1 MNVIKLTCQNCGANL
16 EIKDNVAFCEYCGA
30 KLALNDE
37 SQTITYNYNHTYIKR
52 DEARIRE
59 NETREKVRLQKLE
72 YKERKE
78 KRDITIGLVCGF
90 GIPLIIILVILLGSG
105 INKGVAQVQGKV
117 SAGYHEDYIGE
128 DYEAVVKQFEEM
140 GFENIVTIDL
150 DDSGLAFWNN
160 GKVKSVSING
170 DDSFQSTSY
179 FHLED
184 KVIIKYH

>member
-90 GIPLIIILVILLGSG
+90 GIPLIIILVILLGSVPRIPSPDG
-105 INKGVAQVQGKV
+105 QNQARQAAAAPAKIQGVFVGESSSMAIMSDGSVV
-117 SAGYHEDYIGE
+117 SEGE
-128 DYEAVVKQFEEM
+128 
-140 GFENIVTIDL
+140 
-150 DDSGLAFWNN
+150 
-160 GKVKSVSING
+160 
-170 DDSFQSTSY
+170 SFQDSRISWIGGDGI
-179 FHLED
+179 HLENGNTIRY
-184 KVIIKYH
+184 K